1 MPLRCALLRLA
12 NQANLNEDSIQIN
25 PIGFRQSSY
34 NRYAVPP
41 TVITSLPFSITVP
54 GKYVLNQSLTC
65 PDVAAI
71 LITCGDVTVDLNGF
85 TITGRGE
92 TAYKAFGIEIYN
104 PNVVSGAL
112 SNIIIE
118 NGTLTNFRMGI
129 IFTRDTGASETNSI
143 IRNITMSAVGI
154 AITDIDGTCNHVEK
168 CTIVPDANAQ
178 IGIELL
184 NCTDDVISG
193 NKFYPSS
200 PPYQDIL
207 IEGTVEGNVV
217 VSNKDE

>member
-1 MPLRCALLRLA
+1 MKTPSKLILLAFASLTIPA
-12 NQANLNEDSIQIN
+12 
-25 PIGFRQSSY
+25 
-34 NRYAVPP
+34 YAVPP

-54 GKYVLNQSLTC
+54 GKYVLNQSLTS
-65 PDVAAI
+65 PDIAAI
-71 LITCGDVTVDLNGF
+71 LITCGDVTVDLNGY

-118 NGTLTNFRMGI
+118 NGTLNNFRTGI

-143 IRNITMSAVGI
+143 VRDVTMSAVGVAI
-154 AITDIDGTCNHVEK
+154 ADTAGTCNHIER

-184 NCTDDVISG
+184 NCTGDVISG

-207 IEGTVEGNVV
+207 IQGTVEGNVV
-217 VSNKDE
+217 VSNKDD

>member
-1 MPLRCALLRLA
+1 MKTISKLILLALASLTISA
-12 NQANLNEDSIQIN
+12 
-25 PIGFRQSSY
+25 
-34 NRYAVPP
+34 YAVPP

-54 GKYVLNQSLTC
+54 GRYVLKQSLSS

-71 LITCGDVTVDLNGF
+71 LITCGDVTVDLNGN

-92 TAYKAFGIEIYN
+92 TADKAFGIEMYN
-104 PNVVSGAL
+104 PNVLSGAL

-118 NGTLTNFRMGI
+118 NGTLTNFRNGI
-129 IFTRDTGASETNSI
+129 IFTRDTGASESNST
-143 IRNITMSAVGI
+143 IRNITMTAVGV
-154 AITDIDGTCNHVEK
+154 AILDNVGTDNHIER

-184 NCTDDVISG
+184 NCTGDVISG

-207 IEGTVEGNVV
+207 IEGNVEGNVV